1 MYRRLP
7 TAPTRCAPAWILF
20 LACGAAHACDDA
32 VARRALELRVD
43 DFAFPIERVALY
55 ESQVELRA
63 ELRLRAAGV
72 EPRRPT
78 AHARCLLR
86 VAVVSADTG
95 LRVDVTFG
103 SADSPTYGGT
113 EIVPASSMG
122 RGTPDRT
129 ATATAVLAAVDRQI
143 DRFVAS
149 LRRGDP
155 RT

>member
-1 MYRRLP
+1 MFRRIP
-7 TAPTRCAPAWILF
+7 TAPTRCALGSF
-20 LACGAAHACDDA
+20 LLLACSATYACDDA
-32 VARRALELRVD
+32 LARRTLELRVD

-78 AHARCLLR
+78 AHARCVLR

-103 SADSPTYGGT
+103 SGDVPTYGGT
-113 EIVPASSMG
+113 EVVAAPSIGG
-122 RGTPDRT
+122 RTPDRT

-149 LRRGDP
+149 LRRGD
-155 RT
+155 